1 MPYEEL
7 TDGSYL
13 PYDLNDDPNEIA
25 RRVKER
31 NLAIKAEQAQ
41 FNYLNSDKNNPATEL
56 LQEDVS
62 FGGKVGRGALNGL
75 VSIPTEIAS
84 TIGYGLQLAGEEEA
98 GEDMVARAQAV
109 QEMYAPNI
117 EGLGFAA
124 ELPKALV
131 QFGLPGGAILK
142 ATKGIRKGA
151 GLIPLAAAEFTVAS
165 PDMETFGDAYLP
177 GGPTKT
183 KDLQYLDGQEK
194 AYAAL
199 ENKGKVALEGAALA
213 LGVPFAFAKTV
224 QIGLPLISKTAAL
237 PIVGDVIRGGFTA
250 ARETGAFIGK
260 GVDQILKDKPGLD
273 RIVGAFRYRGMLPDK
288 EMAEIRD
295 ARSLEFASLIQA
307 NKIALHDAQES
318 LEFVFRKG
326 DANGITSKNI
336 MDAWDKAV
344 FPSGELLDPN
354 AKNYGKVRDSLN
366 SDQIKAFE
374 TLVEADKA
382 YGLTAKN
389 LNINSN
395 VDAIKSDF
403 SLFRSAKRA
412 RETIDNYSE
421 AIQMHPD
428 LLPKGA
434 MDTIGGQLGLYG
446 TRQYR
451 AFLDRDYKPSI
462 QLEEKAI
469 ESVIRA
475 NKKNGKN
482 ISTDEAR
489 GQLQQLIEKPGFLNS
504 SLNPKDLIED
514 SVLLK
519 MNDGILKGR
528 TLNSKAI
535 REYLGEYSGR
545 DYISPE
551 KTSRSLDVRKADVS
565 VKLKE
570 TLGRQAGIISKGNF
584 IDYLDEYNNAR
595 PAGKKV
601 FLDALPEGSAG
612 SGDYTKLAD
621 SPFYGK
627 LRGKFVK
634 NEYIN
639 ALEKDSWQPA
649 GVIGSGYA
657 FFLGLKGLSQLG
669 KTAYNPVGQVRNVT
683 SAGGFALA
691 NGNVPNG
698 QTMAEAFSLVSA
710 SIKQEFGKDAAGK
723 AMFEKY
729 NRLGVVGQQAQLGE
743 LNSLIDEAA
752 AVSGF
757 TGKVFGSKA
766 LQAYQNSIMTK
777 LYQGGDDVWR
787 IFNFKTESQKIQSMI
802 AASEIKGKPF
812 MMKASTPVQRKIA
825 VDAGLDPNNLDVTKL
840 PNTKEAKQLNR
851 SFDDFID
858 EEAAFITRDVVPT
871 YERVPEVIRLLRKTP
886 LGNFIAYPAEI
897 IRTSLNILGRSITEL
912 SSENALMRARGMER
926 LLGFSATSVGITS
939 GITALGHMMTGSTEE
954 QLDAY
959 RRSGAN
965 PWDTNASLVTVQT
978 DENGTVKEAINMSY
992 TMPYEYLITPFIA
1005 IQNAIDNG
1013 IREEKALGEIA
1024 YNATLGPGGVYDE
1037 FFKPFMGQ
1045 SMMSQRAMEVFNGR
1059 TDTGYQIGP
1068 GETAPWTDRAFFGF
1082 SHILNG
1088 LVPTISPAEINADV
1102 PPWHLG
1108 KITPGGEPASARDF
1122 YGLSRALNIKDLPM
1136 AAFQAS
1142 GLVDPRYKVSKKN
1155 QLDLY
1160 GEMFE
1165 AMSGVKTVKVD
1176 MKKSLR
1182 YKAIDLANKI
1192 NSDAGRTL
1200 RKLGRTQEYRS
1211 SEEFAYNYEKKI
1223 EQQMKLAEELRV
1235 AMQDAKT
1242 LGLSQKEINKILS
1255 DNRVPRWQSL
1265 VRGNFVPSIPN
1276 PNLYINQKDFGTE
1289 RNKIRNIID
1298 QQRMRN
1304 LYGKYKGRSLPALP
1318 PEVPQ
1323 VPRTPPPDLRAFPSA
1338 REGTRSLSTPQPNS
1352 AGISALRQIELN
1364 KLLGI

>member
-1 MPYEEL
+1 MPFKNLDNGFPY
-7 TDGSYL
+7 TWSDGD
-13 PYDLNDDPNEIA
+13 DLNEVA
-25 RRVKER
+25 RIIKEK
-31 NLAIKAEQAQ
+31 NLAIQAEKNQ

-56 LQEDVS
+56 IQEDIS

-98 GEDMVARAQAV
+98 GEKMVSRAKAV

-131 QFGLPGGAILK
+131 QFGVPGGAILK

-151 GLIPLAAAEFTVAS
+151 GLLPLAAAEFTVAS
-165 PDMETFGDAYLP
+165 PDMETFGDSFLP

-213 LGVPFAFAKTV
+213 LGVPFAFAKTA

-260 GVDQILKDKPGLD
+260 GVDQILKETPGLD
-273 RIVGAFRYRGMLPDK
+273 RAVGAFRYRGMLPDK

-307 NKIALHDAQES
+307 NKIALDDAQDT
-318 LEFVFRKG
+318 LEYVFGKG

-354 AKNYGKVRDSLN
+354 AKNYGKVRDSLE

-382 YGLTAKN
+382 YNLTGKN

-395 VDAIKSDF
+395 VDAIKTDF

-421 AIQMHPD
+421 AIQKHPD

-451 AFLDRDYKPSI
+451 AFLDKDYKPSI

-469 ESVIRA
+469 ASVKEA
-475 NKKNGKN
+475 NKKSGKN
-482 ISTDEAR
+482 VTDDEAR

-504 SLNPKDLIED
+504 SLNPKNLIED

-519 MNDGILKGR
+519 MNDGVLKGR

-551 KTSRSLDVRKADVS
+551 KTSRSLDVRKADVA

-584 IDYLDEYNNAR
+584 IDYLDEYNKNL
-595 PAGKKV
+595 PKGKEV
-601 FLDALPEGSAG
+601 FRDVLPEGSAG
-612 SGDYTKLAD
+612 SGEYTKLAD

-639 ALEKDSWQPA
+639 ALEKDSWQPT
-649 GVIGSGYA
+649 GVLQSGWS

-669 KTAYNPVGQVRNVT
+669 KTAYNPVGQIRNVT
-683 SAGGFALA
+683 SAMGFALA

-698 QTMAEAFSLVSA
+698 QTMAESFSLVSA
-710 SIKQEFGKDAAGK
+710 SIKNEFGKDATGK

-729 NRLGVVGQQAQLGE
+729 SRLGVVGQQAQLGE

-752 AVSGF
+752 AASGF

-766 LQAYQNSIMTK
+766 LQGYQNSIMTK

-802 AASEIKGKPF
+802 AASDIKGKPF
-812 MMKASTPVQRKIA
+812 IMKANTPAQRKIA
-825 VDAGLDPNNLDVTKL
+825 VQAGLDPNRLDVT
-840 PNTKEAKQLNR
+840 QLSKKKFN
-851 SFDDFID
+851 DFVD
-858 EEAAFITRDVVPT
+858 EEAAFITRDVVPN
-871 YERVPEVIRLLRKTP
+871 YERVPEAIKLLRKTP

-926 LLGFSATSVGITS
+926 LLGFSATTVGIPS
-939 GITALGHMMTGSTEE
+939 GIASLGLMSTGSTEE

-965 PWDTNASLVTVQT
+965 PWDRNATLVPVQS
-978 DENGTVKEAINMSY
+978 DENGVVTEAINLSY
-992 TMPYEYLITPFIA
+992 TMPYEYLVTPFLA
-1005 IQNAIDNG
+1005 VQNAIDNG
-1013 IREEKALGEIA
+1013 IREEKDLQTIA
-1024 YNATLGPGGVYDE
+1024 FNATLGDGGVYDE

-1045 SMMSQRAMEVFNGR
+1045 AMISQRAMEVYNGR
-1059 TDTGYQIGP
+1059 TNTGYEIGP
-1068 GETAPWTDRAFFGF
+1068 GDTAPWVDKAFFGF
-1082 SHILNG
+1082 SHIFNG
-1088 LVPTISPAEINADV
+1088 LIPTISPAEINADV
-1102 PPWHLG
+1102 PPWQLG
-1108 KITPGGEPASARDF
+1108 KITPGGEPASAKNF
-1122 YGLSRALNIKDLPM
+1122 YGISRSLNVKDLPM
-1136 AAFQAS
+1136 AAFQDS
-1142 GLVDPRYKVSKKN
+1142 GLVDPRYKVSKGK

-1165 AMSGVKTVKVD
+1165 AMSGIKTVKVD

-1192 NSDAGRTL
+1192 NSDAGTNL
-1200 RKLGRTQEYRS
+1200 RKLSRTKEYRS
-1211 SEEFAYNYEKKI
+1211 TEEFEYNYEKKI
-1223 EQQMKLAEELRV
+1223 QQQMKLAEELRV

-1242 LGLSQKEINKILS
+1242 LGLSQQEINKILS
-1255 DNRVPRWQSL
+1255 DNKVPRWQSL
-1265 VRGNFVPSIPN
+1265 VRGNFVPSLPN
-1276 PNLYINQKDFGTE
+1276 PNLYLDQKDFGTE
-1289 RNKIRNIID
+1289 RNEIRNIID
-1298 QQRMRN
+1298 QQRMRDI
-1304 LYGKYKGRSLPALP
+1304 YGQYKGRPLPALP

-1323 VPRTPPPDLRAFPSA
+1323 VPRTPPPDLRAFPSS
-1338 REGTRSLSTPQPNS
+1338 REGTRNSLTPQSNS
-1352 AGISALRQIELN
+1352 AGISALRQAEMN

>member
-1 MPYEEL
+1 MPVVTLKDGTFFSYER
-7 TDGSYL
+7 S
-13 PYDLNDDPNEIA
+13 DDPNEVA
-25 RRVKER
+25 RIIREK
-31 NLAIKAEQAQ
+31 NLAITAEQNQ
-41 FNYLNSDKNNPATEL
+41 DNYLNSDKVNPATEL
-56 LQEDVS
+56 LQEDIG
-62 FGGKVGRGALNGL
+62 FGGKVARGALNGL

-124 ELPKALV
+124 ELPKVLV
-131 QFGLPGGAILK
+131 QFGVPGGAILK

-151 GLIPLAAAEFTVAS
+151 ALLPLVAGEFTVAS
-165 PDMETFGDAYLP
+165 PDMETFGDSYLP

-199 ENKGKVALEGAALA
+199 ENKGKVALEGAAFA
-213 LGVPFAFAKTV
+213 LGVPFAFAKTA

-237 PIVGDVIRGGFTA
+237 PVVGDVIRGGFIA
-250 ARETGAFIGK
+250 AKETGKFIGK
-260 GVDQILKDKPGLD
+260 GVDKILKDKPGLD
-273 RIVGAFRYRGMLPDK
+273 RVAGAFRYRGMLPDK
-288 EMAEIRD
+288 NMAEIRD
-295 ARSLEFASLIQA
+295 ARSLEFASLLQA
-307 NKIALHDAQES
+307 NKIALNDAQES
-318 LEFVFRKG
+318 LEFVFSKG

-344 FPSGELLDPN
+344 FPSGELLNPN
-354 AKNYGKVRDSLN
+354 AKNYGKVRDSLD

-421 AIQMHPD
+421 AILKYPD
-428 LLPKGA
+428 LLPEGA

-451 AFLDRDYKPSI
+451 AFLDKNYKPSI

-469 ESVIRA
+469 DSIIRA

-489 GQLQQLIEKPGFLNS
+489 GQLNQLIEKPGFLNS

-528 TLNSKAI
+528 TLNSKSI

-545 DYISPE
+545 EYISPT
-551 KTSRSLDVRKADVS
+551 KTPRSLDVRKADVS

-584 IDYLDEYNNAR
+584 IDYLDQYNKALPDGKEVFLDVL
-595 PAGKKV
+595 PAGK
-601 FLDALPEGSAG
+601 AG
-612 SGDYTKLAD
+612 SGEYTKLAD

-627 LRGKFVK
+627 LRKKFVK
-634 NEYIN
+634 SEYLN
-639 ALEKDSWQPA
+639 ALEKPSWQPT
-649 GVIGSGYA
+649 GVLESGYA

-683 SAGGFALA
+683 SAMGFALA

-710 SIKQEFGKDAAGK
+710 SIKKEFGKDATGK

-729 NRLGVVGQQAQLGE
+729 SRLGIVGQQAQLGE

-752 AVSGF
+752 AASGA
-757 TGKVFGSKA
+757 TGKFFGSKV
-766 LQAYQNSIMTK
+766 LQGYQNSVMTK

-787 IFNFKTESQKIQSMI
+787 IFNFKTEGQKIHSMI

-812 MMKASTPVQRKIA
+812 MMKASTPSQRKIA
-825 VDAGLDPNNLDVTKL
+825 IDAGLDPDNLDVTKL

-858 EEAAFITRDVVPT
+858 EEAAFITRDVVPN
-871 YERVPEVIRLLRKTP
+871 YERVPEVIRELRKTP

-897 IRTSLNILGRSITEL
+897 IRTSINILGRSITEL
-912 SSENALMRARGMER
+912 ASENALMRARGMER
-926 LLGFSATSVGITS
+926 LLGFSATAVGIPS
-939 GITALGHMMTGSTEE
+939 GIAALGNMITGTTEE

-959 RRSGAN
+959 RRSAAN
-965 PWDTNASLVTVQT
+965 PWDKNATLVSVQ
-978 DENGTVKEAINMSY
+978 EKNGIVTEAINLSY
-992 TMPYEYLITPFIA
+992 TMPYEYLVTPFLA
-1005 IQNAIDNG
+1005 VQNAVNNG
-1013 IREEKALGEIA
+1013 VRAEKDLQQIA
-1024 YNATLGPGGVYDE
+1024 YDATLGPGGVYDE
-1037 FFKPFMGQ
+1037 FFRPFMGQ
-1045 SMMSQRAMEVFNGR
+1045 SMLTQRAMEAYNGK
-1059 TDTGYQIGP
+1059 TDTGYKIGP
-1068 GETAPWTDRAFFGF
+1068 GDTAPWTDRAFFGF
-1082 SHILNG
+1082 SHVFNG
-1088 LVPTISPAEINADV
+1088 LIPTISPAEINADV
-1102 PPWHLG
+1102 PPWQLG
-1108 KITPGGEPASARDF
+1108 KITPGGEPASARNF
-1122 YGLSRALNIKDLPM
+1122 YGLSRGLNIKDLPM
-1136 AAFQAS
+1136 AAFQS
-1142 GLVDPRYKVSKKN
+1142 TGLVDPRYKVSKRK

-1165 AMSGVKTVKVD
+1165 AMSGIKTVKVD
-1176 MKKSLR
+1176 MKRSLR

-1192 NSDAGRTL
+1192 NSDAGLNL
-1200 RKLGRTQEYRS
+1200 RRLGRTQEYRS
-1211 SEEFAYNYEKKI
+1211 SEEFVYNYEKKI
-1223 EQQMKLAEELRV
+1223 QQQMELAEELRV

-1242 LGLSQKEINKILS
+1242 LGLSQGEINKILS
-1255 DNRVPRWQSL
+1255 ENKVPRWQSL
-1265 VRGNFVPSIPN
+1265 VRGKFVPSLPN
-1276 PNLYINQKDFGTE
+1276 PELYLQQKDFGTE

-1298 QQRMRN
+1298 QQRMRE
-1304 LYGKYKGRSLPALP
+1304 LYGEYRGRELPALP

-1338 REGTRSLSTPQPNS
+1338 REGTRSLFTPQPNS
-1352 AGISALRQIELN
+1352 AGISALRQAELN

>member
-1 MPYEEL
+1 MPFKNLDNGFPY
-7 TDGSYL
+7 TWSDGD
-13 PYDLNDDPNEIA
+13 DLNEVA
-25 RRVKER
+25 RIIKEK
-31 NLAIKAEQAQ
+31 NLAIQAEKNQ

-56 LQEDVS
+56 IQEDIS

-98 GEDMVARAQAV
+98 GEKMVSRAKAV

-131 QFGLPGGAILK
+131 QFGVPGGAILK

-151 GLIPLAAAEFTVAS
+151 GLLPLAAAEFTVAS
-165 PDMETFGDAYLP
+165 PDMETFGDSFLP

-213 LGVPFAFAKTV
+213 LGVPFAFAKTA

-260 GVDQILKDKPGLD
+260 GVDQILKETPGLD
-273 RIVGAFRYRGMLPDK
+273 RAVGAFRYRGMLPDK

-307 NKIALHDAQES
+307 NKIALDDAQDT
-318 LEFVFRKG
+318 LEYVFGKG

-354 AKNYGKVRDSLN
+354 AKNYGKVRDSLE

-382 YGLTAKN
+382 YNLTGKN

-395 VDAIKSDF
+395 VDAIKTDF

-421 AIQMHPD
+421 AIQKHPD

-451 AFLDRDYKPSI
+451 AFLDKDYKPSI

-469 ESVIRA
+469 ASVKEA
-475 NKKNGKN
+475 NKKSGKN
-482 ISTDEAR
+482 VTDDEAR

-504 SLNPKDLIED
+504 SLNPKNLIED

-519 MNDGILKGR
+519 MNDGVLKGR

-551 KTSRSLDVRKADVS
+551 KTSRSLDVRKADVA

-584 IDYLDEYNNAR
+584 IDYLDEYNKNL
-595 PAGKKV
+595 PKGKEV
-601 FLDALPEGSAG
+601 FRDVLPEGSAG
-612 SGDYTKLAD
+612 SGEYTKLAD

-639 ALEKDSWQPA
+639 ALEKDSWQPT
-649 GVIGSGYA
+649 GVLQSGWS

-669 KTAYNPVGQVRNVT
+669 KTAYNPVGQIRNVT
-683 SAGGFALA
+683 SAMGFALA

-698 QTMAEAFSLVSA
+698 QTMAESFSLVSA
-710 SIKQEFGKDAAGK
+710 SIKNEFGKDATGK

-729 NRLGVVGQQAQLGE
+729 SRLGVVGQQAQLGE

-752 AVSGF
+752 AASGF

-766 LQAYQNSIMTK
+766 LQGYQNSIMTK

-802 AASEIKGKPF
+802 AASDIKGKPF
-812 MMKASTPVQRKIA
+812 IMKANTPAQRKIA
-825 VDAGLDPNNLDVTKL
+825 VQAGLDPNRLDVT
-840 PNTKEAKQLNR
+840 QLSKKKFN
-851 SFDDFID
+851 DFVD
-858 EEAAFITRDVVPT
+858 EEAAFITRDVVPN
-871 YERVPEVIRLLRKTP
+871 YERVPEAIKLLRKTP

-926 LLGFSATSVGITS
+926 LLGFSATTVGIPS
-939 GITALGHMMTGSTEE
+939 GIASLGLMSTGSTEE

-965 PWDTNASLVTVQT
+965 PWDRNATLVPVQS
-978 DENGTVKEAINMSY
+978 DENGVVTEAINLSY
-992 TMPYEYLITPFIA
+992 TMPYEYLVTPFLA
-1005 IQNAIDNG
+1005 VQNAIDNG
-1013 IREEKALGEIA
+1013 IREEKDLQTIA
-1024 YNATLGPGGVYDE
+1024 FNATLGDGGVYDE

-1045 SMMSQRAMEVFNGR
+1045 AMISQRAMEVYNGR
-1059 TDTGYQIGP
+1059 TNTGYEIGP
-1068 GETAPWTDRAFFGF
+1068 GDTAPWVDKAFFGF
-1082 SHILNG
+1082 SHIFNG
-1088 LVPTISPAEINADV
+1088 LIPTISPAEINADV
-1102 PPWHLG
+1102 PPWQLG
-1108 KITPGGEPASARDF
+1108 KITPGGEPASAKNF
-1122 YGLSRALNIKDLPM
+1122 YGISRSLNVKDLPM
-1136 AAFQAS
+1136 AAFQDS
-1142 GLVDPRYKVSKKN
+1142 GLVDPRYKVSKGK

-1165 AMSGVKTVKVD
+1165 AMSGIKTVKVD

-1192 NSDAGRTL
+1192 NSDAGTNL
-1200 RKLGRTQEYRS
+1200 RKLSRTKEYRS
-1211 SEEFAYNYEKKI
+1211 TEEFEYNYEKKI
-1223 EQQMKLAEELRV
+1223 QQQMKLAEELRV

-1242 LGLSQKEINKILS
+1242 LGLSQQEINKILS
-1255 DNRVPRWQSL
+1255 DNKVPRWQSL
-1265 VRGNFVPSIPN
+1265 VRGNFVPSLPN
-1276 PNLYINQKDFGTE
+1276 PNLYLDQKDFGTE
-1289 RNKIRNIID
+1289 RNEIRNIID
-1298 QQRMRN
+1298 QQRMRDI
-1304 LYGKYKGRSLPALP
+1304 YGQYRGRPLPALP

-1323 VPRTPPPDLRAFPSA
+1323 VPRTPPPDLRAFPSS
-1338 REGTRSLSTPQPNS
+1338 REGTRNSLTPQSNS
-1352 AGISALRQIELN
+1352 AGISALRQAEMN